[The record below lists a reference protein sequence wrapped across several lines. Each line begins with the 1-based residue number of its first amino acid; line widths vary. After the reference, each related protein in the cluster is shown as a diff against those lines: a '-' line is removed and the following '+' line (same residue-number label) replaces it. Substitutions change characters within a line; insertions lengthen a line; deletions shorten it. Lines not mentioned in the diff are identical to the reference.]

1 MKSGQVKYDSNPY
14 SQLDEDDVREPE
26 KNRLSLA
33 RFLISLSLFSYIAA
47 CIFPLEVGS
56 IRRPGFFA
64 IFMGIGLPMAWIPN
78 PLYYIGLVLA
88 YIKGYILAI
97 VFALIACIWSI
108 AIVFSGEFDGPAMF
122 FWCMS
127 MLILVIACFT
137 EISDSKR

>member
-1 MKSGQVKYDSNPY
+1 MKSGQVKCDSNPY

-26 KNRLSLA
+26 KNSNA
-33 RFLISLSLFSYIAA
+33 CFLVCLSLFSYIAA

-78 PLYYIGLVLA
+78 PLYFIGWVLA
-88 YIKGYILAI
+88 LVRNYSLAI

-108 AIVFSGEFDGPAMF
+108 VIVFSGEFDGPAMI
-122 FWCMS
+122 FWCIS
-127 MLILVIACFT
+127 MLILAIACFKG
-137 EISDSKR
+137 IIYSKR